1 MKKHTYIIP
10 LFLFVCLLSASC
22 SKSKFLEEKPDS
34 GLVVPTSLTD
44 FQQLLDNTY
53 TLNSVNQNGTPDFI
67 TISAD
72 EYYTTSSRLNS
83 WIPSQRNAYKWEKEI
98 YEGQLTN
105 LNWNGPYNQILI
117 ANIVL
122 EGISSFKATD
132 KDLEKV
138 TSLKGQAF
146 FRRAYALY
154 NLAQLFCSVYDD
166 NTAVSAQGLPLRL
179 SADVNPVSMRSSVQ
193 QTYDQILKDLE
204 EAVDYLPTRVD
215 IAYPNR
221 ATKPAAFGM
230 LSRVYLSMG
239 KYEQAKTHA
248 DSCLK
253 LHNSL
258 LNYSDYS
265 TAAASPF
272 PITTPE
278 LIYFSN
284 LAAGSFLPSAITDIT
299 VDSLLYQTYTANDLR
314 KGLFFN
320 LNTSGK
326 PYPKNTYARTYQFTG
341 IATDE
346 IYLIRA
352 ECLARGGKITEA
364 MTDLN
369 DLLRTRW
376 KKNPDGTTTYIDQ
389 TAATKEEALE
399 TILLERRKELCFR
412 GLRWTDLR
420 RLNKEGA
427 NITLHRIVE
436 GKEYSLPS
444 NDPRWVLPIPPDEIA
459 LSGINQNNR

>member
-1 MKKHTYIIP
+1 MKKNNHFIPYI
-10 LFLFVCLLSASC
+10 LFLGIISATC
-22 SKSKFLEEKPDS
+22 TKHKFLEAKPDS

-53 TLNSVNQNGTPDFI
+53 PFSISQTGTPEF
-67 TISAD
+67 TTMSSD
-72 EYYTTSSRLNS
+72 EYYTTSSRFSS
-83 WIPSQRNAYKWEKEI
+83 WNPVLRNVHRWEKEI
-98 YEGQLTN
+98 YEGQTTD
-105 LNWNGPYNQILI
+105 LNWSGPFNQILV

-122 EGISSFKATD
+122 EGLDGSKTTQKELD
-132 KDLEKV
+132 QV
-138 TSLKGQAF
+138 YSLKGQAF

-166 NTAVSAQGLPLRL
+166 NTAESAQGLPLRL
-179 SADVNPVSMRSSVQ
+179 SADVNRVSKRSTVQ

-204 EAVDYLPTRVD
+204 EAVACLPISID
-215 IAYPNR
+215 MANPNR
-221 ATKPAAFGM
+221 ATKPASFGM

-239 KYEQAKTHA
+239 KYEQAKKFA

-253 LHNSL
+253 LHSSL
-258 LNYSDYS
+258 LNYSDYNTS
-265 TAAASPF
+265 ASSPF
-272 PITTPE
+272 PITTSE

-284 LAAGSFLPSAITDIT
+284 LTTSNFIPSLLTDIT
-299 VDSLLYQTYTANDLR
+299 VDSVLYLTYTANDLR

-326 PYPKNTYARTYQFTG
+326 PYPKNAYARTYQFTG

-352 ECLARGGKITEA
+352 ECLARAGKVAEA

-376 KKNPDGTTTYIDQ
+376 KKNPDGTTTYVDQ
-389 TAATKEEALE
+389 MASTKEEALE
-399 TILLERRKELCFR
+399 IILLERRKELCFR

-427 NITLHRIVE
+427 NITLRRLIE
-436 GKEYSLPS
+436 GKEYTLPPK
-444 NDPRWVLPIPPDEIA
+444 DPRWILPIPPDEIT
-459 LSGINQNNR
+459 LSGIEQNRR